1 MQIIRKSC
9 NSLSCTILL
18 IAYYLVSLSESFHFL
33 KDNYYCISVYYIQLG
48 TNMITLLRLL
58 YISALARIEKLP
70 QKKL

>member
-1 MQIIRKSC
+1 MNYEKLFFNSYCYIACIRV
-9 NSLSCTILL
+9 LF
-18 IAYYLVSLSESFHFL
+18 VV